1 MLKFGHALFWS
12 LNFQVVLI
20 VVYVTS
26 RVLRVLLGLVKL
38 HVSTELSPE
47 HPRLSK
53 NEKLK
58 V

>member
-1 MLKFGHALFWS
+1 MLNFGHAPFWS
-12 LNFQVVLI
+12 LNFQVVPI
-20 VVYVTS
+20 VIYVTS

-38 HVSTELSPE
+38 RVSTELSPG

-53 NEKLK
+53 KEKLK